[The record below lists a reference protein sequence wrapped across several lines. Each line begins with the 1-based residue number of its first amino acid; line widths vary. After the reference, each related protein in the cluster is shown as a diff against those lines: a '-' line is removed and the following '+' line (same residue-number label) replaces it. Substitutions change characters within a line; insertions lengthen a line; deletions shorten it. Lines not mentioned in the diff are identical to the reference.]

1 MVLSLRHFIR
11 KQQPAFVL
19 SRRRSLVAGQPAR
32 RPEWM
37 LIYRLSS
44 HGIRS
49 IAIWSLN
56 IQINVL
62 IIQRTTCLHSQRPML
77 SKPVS
82 PGPQRYCL
90 KMLKRFQIFY
100 GQPGL
105 FLNIH
110 IFTLNATTP
119 KPLPAVNQSTDV
131 LI

>member
-19 SRRRSLVAGQPAR
+19 SRRRSLVAGLPAR

-82 PGPQRYCL
+82 PGWQRYCL
-90 KMLKRFQIFY
+90 KMLKRFQMFY
-100 GQPGL
+100 GHL
-105 FLNIH
+105 KLVFK
-110 IFTLNATTP
+110 T
-119 KPLPAVNQSTDV
+119 
-131 LI
+131 